1 MSHTLT
7 ILGCGYIGTA
17 LANSALENEWTVSAL
32 TRNEETGK
40 KLEDLGV
47 QNVVVSRLDSD
58 EWHSYLDSKQDFV
71 VNCVGAFSPSLDG
84 YVTSY
89 IEGQKSAMK
98 WLENGVVNSYV
109 FTSSC
114 SVYPQ
119 TGRKL
124 VDEKGSCA
132 GVSEKGDCFWPRREY
147 HFHHL
152 IRFIGVSFS
161 GWGDLWSRAA
171 FASQ

>member
-7 ILGCGYIGTA
+7 ILGCGYVGTA
-17 LANSALENEWTVSAL
+17 LLNLLWKTSGRFPPL
-32 TRNEETGK
+32 TRNPQTGEE
-40 KLEDLGV
+40 LEDLGV

-71 VNCVGAFSPSLDG
+71 VNCVGAASFTEDG

-89 IEGQKSAMK
+89 IEGTEIRHEMVGK
-98 WLENGVVNSYV
+98 LGRVVNFV

-124 VDEKGSCA
+124 VDEKDRVLVFLKRGTA
-132 GVSEKGDCFWPRREY
+132 
-147 HFHHL
+147 
-152 IRFIGVSFS
+152 FS
-161 GWGDLWSRAA
+161 NGGNIISTTCNN
-171 FASQ
+171 